1 MKITYDKEVDAMY
14 IRLLEGEYQCRV
26 VRLTD
31 DIALD
36 FAAGEKLVGI
46 EILSA
51 SRLFETKGTPVVELE
66 DVQPLVLSAL
76 WEA

>member
-1 MKITYDKEVDAMY
+1 MKLTYDKEADALY

-46 EILSA
+46 EVLGA
-51 SRLFETKGTPVVELE
+51 SRLFKEPEAPEIEL
-66 DVQPLVLSAL
+66 QALRPRLVAV
-76 WEA
+76 